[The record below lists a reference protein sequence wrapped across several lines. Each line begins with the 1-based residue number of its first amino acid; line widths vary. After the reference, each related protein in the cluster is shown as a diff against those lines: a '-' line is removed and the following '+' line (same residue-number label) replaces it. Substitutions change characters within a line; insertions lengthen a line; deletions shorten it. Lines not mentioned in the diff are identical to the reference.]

1 MRIKDHQPRCDN
13 TINALTIGSDFG
25 VSDFVKWAKVTFI
38 HFETIWNVWK
48 WYELG
53 TWDNEV
59 LSPIFGSFISH
70 FTPEDRSFSS
80 QLFYHFIL

>member
-1 MRIKDHQPRCDN
+1 MSGSKAGEIIGSKEETEIRDHQPQCDN

-59 LSPIFGSFISH
+59 LSYIWFIYTTLH
-70 FTPEDRSFSS
+70 C
-80 QLFYHFIL
+80 